1 MTTLNS
7 LSLSIQCWILV
18 LKCLGLNV
26 KSAKMYTS
34 EIHSFENS
42 NYNVKNYEIRTQ
54 LVCEEIW
61 QVEKNMNG
69 RIKNCCN
76 FLHANFFVRK
86 KKRLKINKTKQNRV
100 NVKRK

>member
-1 MTTLNS
+1 MATLNSLS
-7 LSLSIQCWILV
+7 LSLSIQCWILGFLA

-54 LVCEEIW
+54 LACEEI
-61 QVEKNMNG
+61 
-69 RIKNCCN
+69 
-76 FLHANFFVRK
+76 
-86 KKRLKINKTKQNRV
+86 
-100 NVKRK
+100 